1 MVAAPPAPTSAPQKP
16 PTAPAGR
23 GRVGAQA
30 RRSLALLLVLG
41 MAVPFVLA
49 ADRVQVAVDGEAL
62 ALRTYEATVD
72 DVLDQAGVEVGA
84 HDRVVPPL
92 DAPVDDGMQIEVRRA
107 VPVTVVA
114 ADGEGRLVLTPA
126 RTVAEVLAAVGEGR
140 VPGGVVLPALDAPV
154 ERGLMIRLIRPV
166 AVTVHADGV
175 AAHVT
180 RRGGRVADALAAAE
194 VAVGTTDVVIPPL
207 STPLIDGLAIH
218 VRRVGAE
225 EAVEQVALPFEEQ
238 IVETADRYKGDRVVV
253 QEGAEG
259 IRIDT
264 YRLRTVDG
272 VVMGRDLV
280 SQEVVQEPQPRIV
293 EVGTKERPVAPTVPS
308 GSVWDRL
315 AQCES
320 NGNWAMRGTYHGG
333 LQFHPDTWNRWKPA
347 GYPDYAYE
355 ATREQQ
361 IHVGERLHA
370 ARGWAPWPHCSSV
383 LGLR

>member
-1 MVAAPPAPTSAPQKP
+1 MVAAPPAPTPAPDKV
-16 PTAPAGR
+16 TAGR
-23 GRVGAQA
+23 GRVGARL

-41 MAVPFVLA
+41 MAVPFLLA
-49 ADRVQVAVDGEAL
+49 ADRVRLEVDGEAV
-62 ALRTYEATVD
+62 AMRTYVSTVD
-72 DVLDQAGVEVGA
+72 GVLDQAGVEVGP
-84 HDRVVPPL
+84 HDLVVPPL
-92 DAPVDDGMQIEVRRA
+92 DAPVDDGMQIQVRRA

-114 ADGEGRLVLTPA
+114 ADGAGHVVLTPA

-140 VPGGVVLPALDAPV
+140 VPGGVVLPALDAPI
-154 ERGLMIRLIRPV
+154 ERGLMIKLIRPV
-166 AVTVHADGV
+166 AVTVHTDGV

-180 RRGGRVADALAAAE
+180 RRGGRVADALAAAD
-194 VAVGTTDVVIPPL
+194 VAVGSTDVVIPPL
-207 STPLIDGLAIH
+207 STPLIDGLEIH

-225 EAVEQVALPFEEQ
+225 EAVEQVTLPFSEQ
-238 IVETADRYKGDRVVV
+238 VVETAARYKGERVVV

-259 IRIDT
+259 LRIDT

-280 SQEVVQEPQPRIV
+280 SQEVVREPRPRIV

-320 NGNWAMRGTYHGG
+320 HGNWAMRGTYHGG

-361 IHVGERLHA
+361 IVVGERLHA